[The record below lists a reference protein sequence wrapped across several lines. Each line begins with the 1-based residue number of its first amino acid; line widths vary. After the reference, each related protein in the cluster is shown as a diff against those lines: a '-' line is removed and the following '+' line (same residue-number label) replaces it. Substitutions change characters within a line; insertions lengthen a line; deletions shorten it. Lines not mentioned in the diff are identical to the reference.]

1 MKDQNQLT
9 VLITGAGSGM
19 GLHTAQTLA
28 LQGHKVYAGIRD
40 PQGRNIHKSTR
51 LHEYVESNGKRIDIV
66 DLDILIDESCKNAIQ
81 KVIEKEGIIDV
92 VIHNA
97 AHLFIGHSE
106 AFTPE
111 QIASSVNTNALGAHR
126 LNRAVLPYM
135 RSQASGLILY
145 VGSGITNVTAP
156 FMAPYVIG
164 KAAMDALAENTAYEV
179 SQFGIE
185 TTILMPGVFMDGTS
199 HFETAEF
206 PKDEAVL
213 KEYDRLQ
220 KDYNNYEPGL
230 RNLFRFGDAPIQ
242 GVADKIA
249 QILALPK
256 GQRPLRDT
264 VDYSDWIAEPGNGV
278 RVALTERAFKI
289 MGYSHLMKI
298 NNNFSQAN

>member
-1 MKDQNQLT
+1 MKTQNQLT

-28 LQGHKVYAGIRD
+28 IQGHKVYAGIRD

-51 LHEYVESNGKRIDIV
+51 LLEYVENNGKQIDIV
-66 DLDILIDESCKNAIQ
+66 DLDIHHDESCKNAIQ
-81 KVIEKEGIIDV
+81 KVIEQEGRIDV

-97 AHLFIGHSE
+97 AHLFIGYSE

-135 RSQASGLILY
+135 RKQASGLIIY

-213 KEYDRLQ
+213 KDYDRLQ
-220 KDYNNYEPGL
+220 KDYDNYEPGL

-249 QILALPK
+249 EILALPK
-256 GQRPLRDT
+256 GERPLRDT
-264 VDYSDWIAEPGNGV
+264 VDYSDWVAEPGNGV
-278 RVALTERAFKI
+278 RIALTERAFKI

-298 NNNFSQAN
+298 NH

>member
-1 MKDQNQLT
+1 MKDQNQSA

-28 LQGHKVYAGIRD
+28 LQGYKVYAGIRD
-40 PQGRNIHKSTR
+40 PQGRNIHKATR
-51 LHEYVESNGKRIDIV
+51 LLEYVESNGRQIDIM
-66 DLDILIDESCKNAIQ
+66 DLDIHLDESCKKAVQ
-81 KVIEKEGIIDV
+81 KVIEKEGKIDV

-97 AHLFIGHSE
+97 AHLFIGYSE

-111 QIASSVNTNALGAHR
+111 QIASSVNTNAVGAHR

-135 RSQASGLILY
+135 RKQASGLLLY

-206 PKDEAVL
+206 PKDGAVL

-220 KDYNNYEPGL
+220 KDYDNYEPGL

-249 QILALPK
+249 EILALPK

-264 VDYSDWIAEPGNGV
+264 VDYSDWVAEPGNGV
-278 RVALTERAFKI
+278 RVSLTERAFKI

-298 NNNFSQAN
+298 NNNF

>member
-1 MKDQNQLT
+1 MYDNKQLA

-28 LQGHKVYAGIRD
+28 LKGHKVYAGIRE
-40 PQGRNIHKSTR
+40 PNGRNSHKSKA
-51 LHEYVESNGKRIDIV
+51 LKEYVESNGKSIEIV
-66 DLDILIDESCKNAIQ
+66 DLDIHLQDSCHNAVDLIIKA
-81 KVIEKEGIIDV
+81 EGAIDV

-97 AHLFIGHSE
+97 AHLFIGYSE

-111 QIASSVNTNALGAHR
+111 QIESSFNTNVLGAHR

-135 RSQASGLILY
+135 RKQKRGLVLY

-164 KAAMDALAENTAYEV
+164 KAGLDALAENTAYEV
-179 SQFGIE
+179 SQFGVE
-185 TTILMPGVFMDGTS
+185 TTILMPGVFLNGTS

-213 KEYDRLQ
+213 TEYDRLK
-220 KDYNNYEPGL
+220 KDYDNYEPGL

-242 GVADKIA
+242 GVADRIA
-249 QILALPK
+249 EILDLPEGK
-256 GQRPLRDT
+256 RPFRDT
-264 VDYSDWIAEPGNGV
+264 VDYSDWLAEPGNKV
-278 RVALTERAFKI
+278 RETLTERAFKI
-289 MGYSHLMKI
+289 MGYSHLLKV
-298 NNNFSQAN
+298 NS

>member
-1 MKDQNQLT
+1 MKDQNQLA

-28 LQGHKVYAGIRD
+28 LQGYKVYAGIRD
-40 PQGRNIHKSTR
+40 PQGRNIHKATR
-51 LHEYVESNGKRIDIV
+51 LLEYVESNGRQIDIV
-66 DLDILIDESCKNAIQ
+66 DLDIHLDESCKKAVQ
-81 KVIEKEGIIDV
+81 KVIEKEGKIDV

-97 AHLFIGHSE
+97 AHLFIGYSE

-111 QIASSVNTNALGAHR
+111 QIASSVNTNAVGAHR

-135 RSQASGLILY
+135 RKQASGLLLY

-206 PKDEAVL
+206 PKDGAVL

-220 KDYNNYEPGL
+220 KDYDNYEPGL

-249 QILALPK
+249 EILALPK

-264 VDYSDWIAEPGNGV
+264 VDYSDWVAEPGNGV

-298 NNNFSQAN
+298 NKNS